1 MTDATVAEETEAP
14 KSGKLPLIIGLV
26 LALVGGGGGFF
37 AVNQGLILAPES
49 TAGTNKAETA
59 EPANA
64 FADLAFIPMD
74 PLTISM
80 PRSSRYAHLRFRGE
94 LEVSKTHVAEVQTIL
109 PRLVD
114 VLNSYLRALEVS
126 DIEEPASLAR
136 LRSQMLRRVQVVAGP
151 GRIND
156 LLIMEFVLN

>member
-1 MTDATVAEETEAP
+1 MTDATVPEETEAP

-37 AVNQGLILAPES
+37 AVSQGLIFAPES
-49 TAGTNKAETA
+49 TAGPKEAETT

-94 LEVSKTHVAEVQTIL
+94 LEVSKAHVDEVQTIL